1 MLHLPGDQQE
11 EELVVKAD
19 ALRPPPPVLLVL
31 QGVQVRRGGDGGG
44 EGGRGAV
51 QLVVDEILRPAVSGG
66 EVGEDGGEGEEAGTG
81 EDGAVTQGARTGS
94 LVLEPLSPGQTDLAA
109 LALVLAV
116 ARQLGSQ
123 SLGRQGAHTAE
134 GGATERTGPGLA
146 VAGVAG
152 EVTVVTLPYPG
163 WRTGQITHGTLQHFP
178 ARLNHSQGG
187 LHSFLS
193 QLGSL
198 SSFSST
204 AVSSLF

>member
-116 ARQLGSQ
+116 ARQLGRK
-123 SLGRQGAHTAE
+123 SLRRQGAHTAE

-152 EVTVVTLPYPG
+152 EVAVVALPDPG
-163 WRTGQITHGTLQHFP
+163 RRTGEVTHGTLQHLP
-178 ARLNHSQGG
+178 GGLNYSQGR
-187 LHSFLS
+187 LHFLLAQS
-193 QLGSL
+193 
-198 SSFSST
+198 
-204 AVSSLF
+204 